1 MNIVADLHT
10 HTLACGHA
18 YSTLTEVIQ
27 EASDKGLKAVGLTEH
42 GPGYPGSVKWA
53 YFNTYRDIPRTFKDT
68 KSAYIH
74 FIFRTIYFFV
84 C

>member
-42 GPGYPGSVKWA
+42 GPG
-53 YFNTYRDIPRTFKDT
+53 
-68 KSAYIH
+68 
-74 FIFRTIYFFV
+74 
-84 C
+84 

>member
-27 EASDKGLKAVGLTEH
+27 EASDKG
-42 GPGYPGSVKWA
+42 
-53 YFNTYRDIPRTFKDT
+53 I
-68 KSAYIH
+68 KSCWSNRAWSWISWKCKMG
-74 FIFRTIYFFV
+74 IF
-84 C
+84 